1 MLESTLLQW
10 LLIFV
15 KQVFKKNSCT
25 LMFFICNLS
34 LQITSNRVFFEM
46 HKNGNR
52 SNANI
57 GSRVKNVEIEPGLL
71 ITSDSKSNTI
81 FYGLTWHVLLRRSLN
96 FCSYTTCFL
105 DFMELRGFSYNQ

>member
-15 KQVFKKNSCT
+15 EQAFKKNSCT

-46 HKNGNR
+46 HKNGN
-52 SNANI
+52 NANI
-57 GSRVKNVEIEPGLL
+57 GSRVKNVGIELGPL
-71 ITSDSKSNTI
+71 ITCHSKSNTI

-96 FCSYTTCFL
+96 FCSDTTCFL